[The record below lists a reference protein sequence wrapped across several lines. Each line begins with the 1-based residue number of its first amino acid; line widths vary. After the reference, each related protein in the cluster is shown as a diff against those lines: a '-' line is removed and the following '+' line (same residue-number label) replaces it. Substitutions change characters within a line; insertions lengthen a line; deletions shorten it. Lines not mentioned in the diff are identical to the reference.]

1 MGESFAAAAGDPNG
15 ERPALVNVV
24 ATRCR
29 PDGAAYSATI
39 LDLAARGHLVLT
51 EPQPGHL
58 ACELPPATRSDS
70 ETFPS
75 ERIVLDNVLS
85 RLAGPGRAPFEVLAE
100 ACSADVRGCW
110 DPFERAI
117 RYEARH
123 RGLTRPRLPAAAARV
138 LLAGAVAAGVVAFLA
153 VHAHPH
159 AGVWAAL
166 TAGFF
171 ATVVP
176 ASWVRGLGRE
186 DRLTTAGAALA
197 ARWQRARAD
206 DPATVVADGAVPA
219 PVLKRLAYAVAA
231 GVRVP
236 VAGASPG
243 RSSGIRPG
251 RRRAAY
257 RVGLS
262 GDHEGTGQPRAAWSS
277 LTGQWRLVK
286 IPDTGVPLSRSPGML
301 LGLSLWVAFLA
312 LPASFLPDPVGVLL
326 PLALLAGGITG
337 VVRAMRAL
345 AHRAAQPAVVQFE
358 GQMIARWVAH
368 GGAGDDDVYTPC
380 IAIDDGSRA
389 WSFEVGPGVF
399 RQVGLGDRV
408 GVRVAARSMELLGL
422 TPGGRRAEADGAP
435 GDQAGEAAGD
445 QAGQA
450 AGDRV
455 GPTAG
460 DRAGMTGG
468 TWAGGLVT
476 VDEAGVTVG
485 DPAGQPWR
493 PVAGRLVTADE
504 ISEALGRPVHGS
516 SNVTTPLNG
525 AVVYRGDGVTASV
538 TVADGALGGLS
549 SGPARRFGRPLPG
562 IGDEAWIMNRDRT
575 AVVRVGTLT
584 AKVTISG
591 PGFTDQSVAGR
602 SGPGRYGV
610 INELAATIAI
620 RLAAHAPQR

>member
-1 MGESFAAAAGDPNG
+1 MGESFAVAAGDRNG
-15 ERPALVNVV
+15 ERPALVNVAV
-24 ATRCR
+24 TRCR

-58 ACELPPATRSDS
+58 ACELPPAGPSDS
-70 ETFPS
+70 GTFPS

-85 RLAGPGRAPFEVLAE
+85 RLAGLDSAPFEVLAE

-110 DPFERAI
+110 DPFEKAI
-117 RYEARH
+117 RSEARR

-138 LLAGAVAAGVVAFLA
+138 LLAGTVAAGVLAFLA

-159 AGVWAAL
+159 AGVWAAI

-171 ATVVP
+171 AMVVP
-176 ASWVRGLGRE
+176 ASWVRSLGRE
-186 DRLTTAGAALA
+186 DRLTAAGAALA
-197 ARWQRARAD
+197 ARWHRASAD

-262 GDHEGTGQPRAAWSS
+262 GDHEGTGKPRAAWSS

-286 IPDTGVPLSRSPGML
+286 VTDTGVPLVRSPGL
-301 LGLSLWVAFLA
+301 LLALSAWVAFFA
-312 LPASFLPDPVGVLL
+312 LPASFLPDPAGILL
-326 PLALLAGGITG
+326 PLALLAGGIAG
-337 VVRAMRAL
+337 AVGGVRALGR
-345 AHRAAQPAVVQFE
+345 RSAQPAVVQFD
-358 GQMIARWVAH
+358 GQVIARWVAH

-408 GVRVAARSMELLGL
+408 GVRVAPRSMKLLGL
-422 TPGGRRAEADGAP
+422 APGGRLA
-435 GDQAGEAAGD
+435 

-450 AGDRV
+450 AGDQA
-455 GPTAG
+455 GEMAG
-460 DRAGMTGG
+460 DRAGRRRDGPGG
-468 TWAGGLVT
+468 GRSARHDRGDLGRRPGDGGP
-476 VDEAGVTVG
+476 GRRCG
-485 DPAGQPWR
+485 GGSGWPAGA
-493 PVAGRLVTADE
+493 AG
-504 ISEALGRPVHGS
+504 
-516 SNVTTPLNG
+516 
-525 AVVYRGDGVTASV
+525 
-538 TVADGALGGLS
+538 
-549 SGPARRFGRPLPG
+549 SGPA
-562 IGDEAWIMNRDRT
+562 
-575 AVVRVGTLT
+575 
-584 AKVTISG
+584 
-591 PGFTDQSVAGR
+591 
-602 SGPGRYGV
+602 
-610 INELAATIAI
+610 
-620 RLAAHAPQR
+620 AHR

>member
-1 MGESFAAAAGDPNG
+1 MGESFAVAAGDRNG
-15 ERPALVNVV
+15 ERPALVNVAV
-24 ATRCR
+24 TRCR

-58 ACELPPATRSDS
+58 ACELPPAGPSDS
-70 ETFPS
+70 GTFPS
-75 ERIVLDNVLS
+75 ERIVLENVLS
-85 RLAGPGRAPFEVLAE
+85 RLAGLDSAPFEVLAE

-110 DPFERAI
+110 DPFEKAI
-117 RYEARH
+117 RSEARR

-138 LLAGAVAAGVVAFLA
+138 LLAGTVATGVLAFLA

-159 AGVWAAL
+159 AGVWAAI
-166 TAGFF
+166 TGGFF
-171 ATVVP
+171 AMVVP
-176 ASWVRGLGRE
+176 ASWVRSLGRE
-186 DRLTTAGAALA
+186 DRLTAAGAALA
-197 ARWQRARAD
+197 ARWHRAAVD

-286 IPDTGVPLSRSPGML
+286 VTDTGVPLVRSPGL
-301 LGLSLWVAFLA
+301 LLALSAWVAFFA
-312 LPASFLPDPVGVLL
+312 LPASFLPDPAGVLL
-326 PLALLAGGITG
+326 PLALLAAGTAGAVGG
-337 VVRAMRAL
+337 VRALGR
-345 AHRAAQPAVVQFE
+345 RSAQPAVVQFD
-358 GQMIARWVAH
+358 GQVIARWVAH

-380 IAIDDGSRA
+380 IAIDDGRRA

-408 GVRVAARSMELLGL
+408 GVRVAPRSMKLLGL
-422 TPGGRRAEADGAP
+422 APGGLLAEAG
-435 GDQAGEAAGD
+435 QAAGD
-445 QAGQA
+445 QSGEVAA

-455 GPTAG
+455 GPAAG
-460 DRAGMTGG
+460 DRAAMTGG

-476 VDEAGVTVG
+476 VNGDGVVVG
-485 DPAGQPWR
+485 DPAGQPWL
-493 PVAGRLVTADE
+493 PTAGRLLTADE
-504 ISEALGRPVHGS
+504 ISEVLGRPVGS
-516 SNVTTPLNG
+516 SSVTTPVSG

-538 TVADGALGGLS
+538 TVANGALGGLS

-591 PGFTDQSVAGR
+591 SGFTDQSVAGR

-610 INELAATIAI
+610 ISELAATIAA
-620 RLAAHAPQR
+620 RLAAHTPQR

>member
-1 MGESFAAAAGDPNG
+1 MGESFAVAAGDPNG
-15 ERPALVNVV
+15 ERPALVNVA

-29 PDGAAYSATI
+29 PDGAAYAATI

-58 ACELPPATRSDS
+58 ACERPPAAPSDS
-70 ETFPS
+70 GTFPS
-75 ERIVLDNVLS
+75 ERIVLNNVLS
-85 RLAGPGRAPFEVLAE
+85 RLAGLDSAPFEVLAE
-100 ACSADVRGCW
+100 ACSSDVRGCW
-110 DPFERAI
+110 DPFEKAI
-117 RYEARH
+117 RQEAR
-123 RGLTRPRLPAAAARV
+123 RCGLTRPRLPAAAARV

-166 TAGFF
+166 MAGFF
-171 ATVVP
+171 AMVVP
-176 ASWVRGLGRE
+176 ASWVRSLGRQ
-186 DRLTTAGAALA
+186 DRLTAAGAALA
-197 ARWQRARAD
+197 ARWYRASAD

-219 PVLKRLAYAVAA
+219 RVLKRLAYAVAA
-231 GVRVP
+231 GVMVP

-251 RRRAAY
+251 RRHAAY

-286 IPDTGVPLSRSPGML
+286 VADTGVPLGRSPGML
-301 LGLSLWVAFLA
+301 LGLTAWVAFLA
-312 LPASFLPDPVGVLL
+312 LPASFLPDPAGVLV
-326 PLALLAGGITG
+326 PCTLLAGAIVGA
-337 VVRAMRAL
+337 VRGARAL
-345 AHRAAQPAVVQFE
+345 AHRAAQPAVVDFD
-358 GQMIARWVAH
+358 GQVIARWVAH

-389 WSFEVGPGVF
+389 WSFEVGLGVF
-399 RQVGLGDRV
+399 RHVSLGDRV
-408 GVRVAARSMELLGL
+408 GVRVAPRSMKLLGL
-422 TPGGRRAEADGAP
+422 TPGGRLAEADQGS
-435 GDQAGEAAGD
+435 EAET
-445 QAGQA
+445 GQV
-450 AGDRV
+450 R
-455 GPTAG
+455 G
-460 DRAGMTGG
+460 DRAGQASGDRAGTRGG

-476 VDEAGVTVG
+476 VDEAGVVAG
-485 DPAGQPWR
+485 DPAGQPWL
-493 PVAGRLVTADE
+493 PAAGRLLTADE
-504 ISEALGRPVHGS
+504 ISEALGRPVRGS
-516 SNVTTPLNG
+516 SNVTIPASA

-549 SGPARRFGRPLPG
+549 SGPARHFGRPLPG
-562 IGDEAWIMNRDRT
+562 IGDEAWIVNRDRT

-584 AKVTISG
+584 AKIAISG

-610 INELAATIAI
+610 INELAGTIAT
-620 RLAAHAPQR
+620 RLAAHTPQR

>member
-39 LDLAARGHLVLT
+39 LDVAARGHLVLT

-58 ACELPPATRSDS
+58 ACELPPAGPSDS
-70 ETFPS
+70 GTFPS

-85 RLAGPGRAPFEVLAE
+85 RLADLDNVPFEVLAE

-123 RGLTRPRLPAAAARV
+123 RGLTRPRLPAGAARV
-138 LLAGAVAAGVVAFLA
+138 LLVGAVAVGVLAFLA

-171 ATVVP
+171 AMVVP
-176 ASWVRGLGRE
+176 ASWVRSLGRE
-186 DRLTTAGAALA
+186 DRLTAAGAALA
-197 ARWQRARAD
+197 ARWHRVSLD

-257 RVGLS
+257 RVGPS

-286 IPDTGVPLSRSPGML
+286 VTDTGVPLGPGL
-301 LGLSLWVAFLA
+301 LLALSAWVAFFA
-312 LPASFLPDPVGVLL
+312 LPASFLPDPAGILL
-326 PLALLAGGITG
+326 PFALLAGGIAGAVRG
-337 VVRAMRAL
+337 VRAL
-345 AHRAAQPAVVQFE
+345 AQRAAQPAVVQFD
-358 GQMIARWVAH
+358 GQAIARWVAH

-408 GVRVAARSMELLGL
+408 GVRVAPRSMKLLGL
-422 TPGGRRAEADGAP
+422 TPGGRLAEAAGAP
-435 GDQAGEAAGD
+435 GD
-445 QAGQA
+445 
-450 AGDRV
+450 RV
-455 GPTAG
+455 GEVAG
-460 DRAGMTGG
+460 DRAGPAAGDRPGPAGG

-476 VDEAGVTVG
+476 VDRDGIVVG
-485 DPAGQPWR
+485 DPAGQPWL
-493 PVAGRLVTADE
+493 PAAGRLLTADE
-504 ISEALGRPVHGS
+504 ISEVLGRPVRS
-516 SNVTTPLNG
+516 SNVTIPASS

-538 TVADGALGGLS
+538 TVANGALGGLS

-562 IGDEAWIMNRDRT
+562 IGDEAWILNRDRT

-610 INELAATIAI
+610 INELAVTIAT
-620 RLAAHAPQR
+620 RLAEHAPQR

>member
-1 MGESFAAAAGDPNG
+1 MGESFAVAAGDPNG

-58 ACELPPATRSDS
+58 ACGLPQAAPSDS
-70 ETFPS
+70 GTFPS
-75 ERIVLDNVLS
+75 ERIVLENVLS
-85 RLAGPGRAPFEVLAE
+85 RLAGPGSAPFEVLAE
-100 ACSADVRGCW
+100 ACSTDVRGCW

-117 RYEARH
+117 RYEARR
-123 RGLTRPRLPAAAARV
+123 RGLTRPRLPAAVARV
-138 LLAGAVAAGVVAFLA
+138 LLAGAVAAGVLVFLA

-159 AGVWAAL
+159 AGTWAAL

-171 ATVVP
+171 AMVVP
-176 ASWVRGLGRE
+176 ASWVRSLRRQ
-186 DRLTTAGAALA
+186 DRLTAAGAALA
-197 ARWQRARAD
+197 ARWYRASVD

-219 PVLKRLAYAVAA
+219 PVLRRLAYAVAA
-231 GVRVP
+231 GVMVP

-257 RVGLS
+257 RAGLS
-262 GDHEGTGQPRAAWSS
+262 GDHEGTGKPRAAWSS

-286 IPDTGVPLSRSPGML
+286 VPDTGVPLGRSPGML
-301 LGLSLWVAFLA
+301 LGLSAWVALLA
-312 LPASFLPDPVGVLL
+312 WPASFLPDPAGVLL
-326 PLALLAGGITG
+326 PLALLAAGIAGAVGG
-337 VVRAMRAL
+337 VRALGR
-345 AHRAAQPAVVQFE
+345 RAAQPAVVQFD
-358 GQMIARWVAH
+358 GQVIARWVAH

-380 IAIDDGSRA
+380 AAIDDGSRA

-399 RQVGLGDRV
+399 RQLSPGDRV
-408 GVRVAARSMELLGL
+408 GVRVAARSMKLLGL
-422 TPGGRRAEADGAP
+422 TLDG
-435 GDQAGEAAGD
+435 QLTEAA
-445 QAGQA
+445 QA
-450 AGDRV
+450 AGDRA
-455 GPTAG
+455 GPAAGDQGGLTAG
-460 DRAGMTGG
+460 DRAGPAGERAGMRGG

-476 VDEAGVTVG
+476 VSEAGVVVG
-485 DPAGQPWR
+485 DPAGQPWL
-493 PVAGRLVTADE
+493 PAAGRLLTADE
-504 ISEALGRPVHGS
+504 ISSALGRPVRG
-516 SNVTTPLNG
+516 SNVTIPASS

-538 TVADGALGGLS
+538 TVAEGALGGLS

-562 IGDEAWIMNRDRT
+562 IGDEAWIVNRHRT
-575 AVVRVGTLT
+575 AVVRVGKLT

-610 INELAATIAI
+610 ISELAATIAA
-620 RLAAHAPQR
+620 RLAAHTPQR